1 MINTELYFEVECYSS
16 SPDTSR
22 LATFTVPKTQA
33 ARDMSWTYLLSG
45 RYYDIQGQ
53 NIAYVM
59 DNEMYND
66 VLAYTRASESVI
78 LLLFVLF

>member
-1 MINTELYFEVECYSS
+1 MKWSATPALLILHAWQHLL
-16 SPDTSR
+16 SR
-22 LATFTVPKTQA
+22 ETQA
-33 ARDMSWTYLLSG
+33 ARDMSW
-45 RYYDIQGQ
+45 RYASCAVLETNLACDIQGQ

-78 LLLFVLF
+78 LL